1 MPQVHE
7 DMSFI
12 PNTHEKAGNGGST
25 CNLSCGERGET
36 SGSSLLVGQ
45 AIQTVSF
52 RVNEGTLSEEQIRWM
67 TKDTQSQ
74 LLAFTHARRQ
84 VNMRIYNT

>member
-1 MPQVHE
+1 
-7 DMSFI
+7 MSFI
-12 PNTHEKAGNGGST
+12 PNNHENAENGGST
-25 CNLSCGERGET
+25 FNLRCGERAET

-45 AIQTVSF
+45 TSQTVSF

-74 LLAFTHARRQ
+74 LLAFTHAHRQ